1 MAELPFP
8 GTRLVATAAEV
19 NAAYDRLA
27 AAIQPLVMQGHC
39 VLLGVLMGGMVP
51 LVQVASRLRGDFF
64 MDYCHLTRYGGAA
77 SGGEIRWVQRPQAAL
92 RGQMVVLVDDIFDQG
107 FTLGEAR
114 RQCLAAGAGEVKVA
128 VLVHKRHARAR
139 ADLHPD
145 FTGLETGDEFLFG
158 CGMDYRGRWRQ
169 LDAIY
174 AVTTPG

>member
-8 GTRLVATAAEV
+8 GTRLVATAAGV

-27 AAIQPLVMQGHC
+27 ASIQPLVMQGPC
-39 VLLGVLMGGMVP
+39 VLLGILMGGMVP
-51 LVQVASRLRGDFF
+51 LVQVASRLRGDFL
-64 MDYCHLTRYGGAA
+64 MEYCHVTRYGGAE

-92 RGQMVVLVDDIFDQG
+92 RGQTVVLVDDIFDQG
-107 FTLGEAR
+107 FTLAEVR
-114 RQCLAAGAGEVKVA
+114 RHCLAAGAREVKVA
-128 VLVHKRHARAR
+128 VLVHKRHARGR
-139 ADLHPD
+139 ADLQPD

-174 AVTTPG
+174 AVTTTR